1 MPKKVIFSA
10 RKDHD
15 VIQKVEEILK
25 QSKDIEFTF
34 HDPTKQFFYLTR
46 MPRAFKEA
54 DLYIVKVRN
63 DSSVDLLHY
72 AQIHGIKCLHGV
84 QTILTCK
91 NKIALDYALRNIFTN
106 NKTELKKF
114 SLAQSWNQNAKNLE
128 RFKKWGIPKIPIV
141 IKSHSQ
147 HDKYN
152 RFTFL
157 VKKKEDFETFY
168 EKYNHLIYYDV
179 YVQKFIECDGIDRK
193 IYVIGDK
200 VFGIKREN
208 PIYIYMRNKSPQI
221 DVDTIQRSEFKP
233 SVEMVSLAKI
243 LAKKLDLKIF
253 GFDLIKPLNSK
264 DRYYLIDLNDFPGFK
279 GIKNAPNILADY
291 LINYIKEN

>member
-15 VIQKVEEILK
+15 VIRKVEEILK
-25 QSKDIEFTF
+25 KSKDVDFTF

-46 MPRAFKEA
+46 MPKAFKEA

-63 DSSVDLLHY
+63 DSSVDLLHF
-72 AQIHGIKCLHGV
+72 ARLHGIKCLHSV
-84 QTILTCK
+84 QTVLTCK
-91 NKIALDYALRNIFTN
+91 NKIALDHALREIFMK
-106 NKTELKKF
+106 NKVKLKNF
-114 SLAQSWNQNAKNLE
+114 SLAQSWNQNAKKLE
-128 RFKKWGIPKIPIV
+128 IFKKWGSPKIPIV
-141 IKSHSQ
+141 VKSHSQ

-157 VKKKEDFETFY
+157 VKTEEDFDTFY

-208 PIYIYMRNKSPQI
+208 PIYLYMRENLPQI

-233 SVEMVSLAKI
+233 SVDMISLAKI
-243 LAKKLDLKIF
+243 LAKELDLKIF

-279 GIKNAPNILADY
+279 GIKNAHKILADY
-291 LINYIKEN
+291 LLEYIEGI

>member
-15 VIQKVEEILK
+15 VIQNVEELLK
-25 QSKDIEFTF
+25 KSKDIEFTF
-34 HDPTKQFFYLTR
+34 HDPTKQFFYLSR
-46 MPRAFKEA
+46 MPKTFKEA
-54 DLYIVKVRN
+54 DLYIIKVRN
-63 DSSVDLLHY
+63 DSSVDLLHF
-72 AQIHGIKCLHGV
+72 AQIYGIKCLHDV
-84 QTILTCK
+84 NTVLTCK
-91 NKIALDYALRNIFTN
+91 NKIALDYALRNIFAK
-106 NKTELKKF
+106 NKTKLKNI
-114 SLAQSWNQNAKNLE
+114 SLAQSWNQNAKNLA
-128 RFKKWGIPKIPIV
+128 RFKKWGTPKIPIV

-157 VKKKEDFETFY
+157 VKKETDFDTFY
-168 EKYNHLIYYDV
+168 EKYKHLIYYDV
-179 YVQKFIECDGIDRK
+179 YVQKFVECDGIDRK

-208 PIYIYMRNKSPQI
+208 PIYLYMRENPPKI

-233 SVEMVSLAKI
+233 SVDMISLAKI
-243 LAKKLDLKIF
+243 LAKELELKIF
-253 GFDLIKPLNSK
+253 GFDLIKPLKSS

-279 GIKNAPNILADY
+279 GIKNASKILADY
-291 LINYIKEN
+291 LLKYIEGI